1 MLPAY
6 APAGTPMKLRVLVSV
21 ATMVKQIAHHGTERP
36 VRK

>member
-6 APAGTPMKLRVLVSV
+6 AAAGTPMNVSVLVSV
-21 ATMVKQIAHHGTERP
+21 ATMVKQIAHHGTDRP